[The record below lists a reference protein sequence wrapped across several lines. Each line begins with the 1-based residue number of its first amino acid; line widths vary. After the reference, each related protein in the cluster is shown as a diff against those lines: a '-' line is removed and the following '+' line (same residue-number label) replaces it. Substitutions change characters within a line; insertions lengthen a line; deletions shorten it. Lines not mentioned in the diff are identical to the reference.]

1 VLSPWIRRALVAGGF
16 GTGEASSHIR
26 DIAAVVPH
34 DGKDYSHQIPY
45 VHQDIES
52 SVNAAK
58 RDSTRTPESEP
69 IIEMTTPFFHVDLVS
84 AVKAAESGA
93 DESESVDLEDLKQKA

>member
-16 GTGEASSHIR
+16 GTGEPSSNIP
-26 DIAAVVPH
+26 DIAAVTPH
-34 DGKDYSHQIPY
+34 GEDSRELPY

-52 SVNAAK
+52 SVITTK
-58 RDSTRTPESEP
+58 RDQTRTPEGGEP
-69 IIEMTTPFFHVDLVS
+69 VIATITPFFHVDLVS

-93 DESESVDLEDLKQKA
+93 DSDSIDFEKLKV

>member
-16 GTGEASSHIR
+16 GTGEASSHIC

-45 VHQDIES
+45 LRQDIES
-52 SVNAAK
+52 SVVTTK
-58 RDSTRTPESEP
+58 RTSESEP
-69 IIEMTTPFFHVDLVS
+69 IIETTTPFFHVDLVS
-84 AVKAAESGA
+84 AVNAAESGV
-93 DESESVDLEDLKQKA
+93 DESDSVDLEDSLKKP